1 MSWEILDALEERI
14 LDAAGRIESLRER
27 NVELEARVAELV
39 GELAAAGDGTAAR
52 WRTGRAELERRV
64 AALVER
70 LEGLLVG

>member
-1 MSWEILDALEERI
+1 MRWEILDAMEERI

-27 NVELEARVAELV
+27 NVELEARVAELE
-39 GELAAAGDGTAAR
+39 GELAAAGDGTAAG

-70 LEGLLVG
+70 LEGLLAG